1 METKEKALYKQG
13 EIKISRI
20 DFLKAITFANMLS
33 DAIIKLTNLGKPAQ
47 IIVKYEP
54 TNSKVSIDLEF
65 EDSTFLDDRS

>member
-54 TNSKVSIDLEF
+54 ANSKVSIDLGF
-65 EDSTFLDDRS
+65 EDSTL